1 MTTGRTN
8 DVRGGVRNAIL
19 GVARPLRHVQIAD
32 RILRFHPL
40 FLGTHRTQNFS
51 RQSCCDDS
59 GPEFDEDGLKAKQQ
73 ALAKWVPTN

>member
-1 MTTGRTN
+1 ML
-8 DVRGGVRNAIL
+8 GGALEMPYLVLLARYAMCRLLIVFSDSIRYFSELNA
-19 GVARPLRHVQIAD
+19 
-32 RILRFHPL
+32 
-40 FLGTHRTQNFS
+40 QNFS